1 MKKTSKWHIYAAI
14 IIIVVASASIGT
26 YYWFSRTPEKPLELM
41 TLRVGHLLADEL
53 HQPGWCVA
61 NETGYIGDE
70 GFKVFHSEYIN
81 GPDEMAHFAAGELDV
96 AYVGAAPFLS
106 ARAGGVDIIAVA
118 SSNTE
123 GSSIIA
129 AEEITTV
136 SDLNGTTVGSPGLGT
151 IQDYMLTRVEEQYGI
166 NFDHYIATVTLLI
179 EHFAVGDIDA
189 YIAWEPH
196 ATEAVVTQ
204 PPIRGA
210 HTLLTS
216 HEILPGHQ
224 CCVLAVRGDWVREAP
239 HIVRR
244 VVRWHMK
251 AQKWVLEHP
260 SDAENIM
267 ASYSGLPIGLIK
279 EAHPIVQHPYP
290 PYVDLPSCKIMT
302 EGLIATNKIK
312 NETVPDVDEFLNKS
326 IDNSFVED
334 LDKELR
340 PPTLQSSYKIG
351 FAPLKFE
358 VPPFVL
364 MCKSI
369 PKSRREY

>member
-1 MKKTSKWHIYAAI
+1 MSRLRVYAAI
-14 IIIVVASASIGT
+14 VIIVVAVASTGA
-26 YYWFSRTPEKPLELM
+26 YYWLSRASEKPFKPM
-41 TLRVGHLLADEL
+41 SLRVGHLLADEL
-53 HQPGWCVA
+53 HQPGWCIA
-61 NETGYIGDE
+61 NEMGYIEDE
-70 GFKVFHSEYIN
+70 GFEAVHGEYIN
-81 GPDEMAHFAAGELDV
+81 GPDEMMHFAAGELDV

-123 GSSIIA
+123 GSSIVA

-136 SDLNGTTVGSPGLGT
+136 SDLNGKTVGSPGLGT

-179 EHFAVGDIDA
+179 QHFAARDIDA

-196 ATEAVVTQ
+196 ATQAVVEG
-204 PPIRGA
+204 IRGA

-260 SDAENIM
+260 SDAEEIM
-267 ASYSGLPIGLIK
+267 ASYSGLPINLIK
-279 EAHPIVQHPYP
+279 EARPIVQHPYP
-290 PYVDLPSCKIMT
+290 PYVDLPSCKIMI

-312 NETVPDVDEFLNKS
+312 NETVPDVDEFLNES

-358 VPPFVL
+358 VPPL
-364 MCKSI
+364 ALTCKST
-369 PKSRREY
+369 PKFRREY

>member
-1 MKKTSKWHIYAAI
+1 MSRSHVYAAI
-14 IIIVVASASIGT
+14 LIIVVVAASAWA
-26 YYWFSRTPEKPLELM
+26 YCWLSRAPEKTFEPM
-41 TLRVGHLLADEL
+41 VLRVGHLLADEL

-61 NETGYIGDE
+61 NETGYIEDE
-70 GFKVFHSEYIN
+70 GFEAVHSEYIN

-123 GSSIIA
+123 GSSIVA
-129 AEEITTV
+129 AEEIKTV
-136 SDLNGTTVGSPGLGT
+136 SDLDGMTVGSPGLGT

-166 NFDHYIATVTLLI
+166 DFDHFVATVTLLI
-179 EHFAVGDIDA
+179 EHFAAGDIDA

-196 ATEAVVTQ
+196 ATRAVVEG
-204 PPIRGA
+204 IRGA
-210 HTLLTS
+210 HALLTS
-216 HEILPGHQ
+216 HDILPGHQ
-224 CCVLAVRGDWVREAP
+224 CCVLAVRGDWVRGAP

-244 VVRWHMK
+244 IVRWHMK

-260 SDAENIM
+260 SDAEDIM
-267 ASYSGLPIGLIK
+267 ARYSGLPIDLIE

-290 PYVDLPSCKIMT
+290 PYVDLPSCKIIT

-312 NETVPDVDEFLNKS
+312 NETVPDVDEFLNES

-334 LDKELR
+334 LDNELR
-340 PPTLQSSYKIG
+340 PPILQSSSGNIG
-351 FAPLKFE
+351 FTPLKFE
-358 VPPFVL
+358 ASFLVL
-364 MCKSI
+364 RCKSV
-369 PKSRREY
+369 PKFRREC